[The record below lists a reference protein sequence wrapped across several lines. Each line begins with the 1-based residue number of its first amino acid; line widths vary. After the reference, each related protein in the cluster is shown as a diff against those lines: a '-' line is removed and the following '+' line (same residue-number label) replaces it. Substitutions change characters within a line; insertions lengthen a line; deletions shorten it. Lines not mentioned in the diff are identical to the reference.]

1 MKEKMRC
8 HRCLK
13 DQLYIDYHDQVWWVP
28 VKDDTTQFAFLIL
41 EWAQAGLSRYTILK
55 RQDGYRKAFANR
67 NPKKVAKF
75 TQDDI
80 ERLMLDEGI
89 IRNRAK
95 ITAAITNARVF
106 LEIQKE
112 LGSFS
117 NYIRWFTDHQVVTN
131 KHQTMQDYVAT
142 SPLSDTISVDL
153 KKRGMKFVWSTI
165 IYAHLQATGQIND
178 HLMSCFRWKELRNKN

>member
-1 MKEKMRC
+1 MAQPNRC
-8 HRCLK
+8 PRCLK

-75 TQDDI
+75 TEEDI

-112 LGSFS
+112 FGSFS

-142 SPLSDTISVDL
+142 SPLSDTISTDL

-178 HLMSCFRWKELRNKN
+178 HLMSCFRWKELRNKS